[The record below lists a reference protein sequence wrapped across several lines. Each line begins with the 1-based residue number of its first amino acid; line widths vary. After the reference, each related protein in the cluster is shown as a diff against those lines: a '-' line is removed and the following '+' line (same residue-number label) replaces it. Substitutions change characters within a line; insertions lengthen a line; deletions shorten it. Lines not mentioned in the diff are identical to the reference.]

1 MPNTEDSERHIAVGV
16 DGSPDAEDALG
27 WAAAQASLH
36 GVTLDVIHAWEAPG
50 PISGLGSMWSPR
62 DTTAYERRGQRVLDD
77 ATCKAALEAA
87 PNVRVCPILAHG
99 YAPARLL
106 DEARNAQLL
115 VVGTRGLSGFKRL
128 TLGSTS
134 HHCTAHSRIP
144 VAVVPPSA
152 EWSVKDEVIVGID
165 GSREGAAALRWAM
178 REAATRQAA
187 LTVVNAWRFDSMT
200 APADYRYAA
209 INRTAFTEHSEAM
222 LREQIDAAISSVG
235 AAPAVVD
242 RVTSSQPPVQALV
255 DRAGTSRLLV
265 VGRGGRGEFAGV
277 RLGSVSQ
284 HCLHHARG
292 VVVVVPPD
300 EEMAEP

>member
-1 MPNTEDSERHIAVGV
+1 VPNTEDSKRHIAVGV
-16 DGSPDAEDALG
+16 DGSPGSDEALC
-27 WAAAQASLH
+27 WAAAEASLH
-36 GVTLDVIHAWEAPG
+36 DVALDVIHAWEAPG

-62 DTTAYERRGQRVLDD
+62 DTKPYELSGQRVLDA
-77 ATCKAALEAA
+77 ATCKALLAA
-87 PNVRVCPILAHG
+87 EPNVRIRPVLAHG
-99 YAPARLL
+99 YAPARVL
-106 DEARNAQLL
+106 DEARRAKMV

-134 HHCTAHSRIP
+134 HHCTVHSRIP
-144 VAVVPPSA
+144 IAVVPPSA
-152 EWSVKDEVIVGID
+152 EWSVKDEVLVGID
-165 GSREGAAALRWAM
+165 GSPEAAAALRWAM

-209 INRTAFTEHSEAM
+209 VNRTAFTERSETM
-222 LREQIDAAISSVG
+222 LREQIEAAISAVG

-242 RVTSSQPPVQALV
+242 QVTSSQPPVQALV
-255 DRAGTSRLLV
+255 DRAGRSRLLV

-284 HCLHHARG
+284 HCVHHARG
-292 VVVVVPPD
+292 VVVVVPP
-300 EEMAEP
+300 EEEVAEP